1 MTTPD
6 AIVNP
11 IMGKKPPLLGK
22 TSVMV
27 ANQPDLD
34 QLHGMLKSPDSHA
47 RKILMSRLYFGYDR
61 HPHLSLAGPFIGAPY
76 AVILLESLIFWN
88 VTEVVFWGWC
98 GAISSDVKIGDVII
112 PDMAFVD
119 DGTSPNYLDPLASKA
134 HPSVSL
140 QAALKTAFS
149 DKHIPFHEGPV
160 WTTDAIF
167 RETTQKVMAYQKKK
181 AIAVEMEAAALFA
194 AGRFRG
200 INVGCV
206 LVVSDELSSFTWQPG
221 FKNPA
226 FKTGRQ
232 KICDILLELLKNN
245 N

>member
-11 IMGKKPPLLGK
+11 IMSKKPPLLGK

-119 DGTSPNYLDPLASKA
+119 DGTSPNYLDPLASNA

-181 AIAVEMEAAALFA
+181 ALAVEMEAAALFA

-221 FKNPA
+221 FGAPV
-226 FKTGRQ
+226 FKKRRTEVAEAIGGVWQ
-232 KICDILLELLKNN
+232 
-245 N
+245 